1 MSTLTFLVGAFSLGL
16 SVIAIITMFILR
28 YNIIEILN
36 KDALVF
42 DKNFE
47 IKKSAL
53 EKAMAIVDQIEAG
66 APRATTNIEYINK
79 MKSIYN
85 QLICVVSNPSL
96 AEQFLTITLDKVKVP
111 QAMDFVEFKQNC
123 RKDLGLKVK
132 KVKLEK

>member
-132 KVKLEK
+132 KIKLEK